1 MKEEFQNQ
9 LALQILEIVAPAGIE
24 PLENWVTIWPRDQ
37 NQQEFEEVL
46 SFPPLGS
53 PASVGSL
60 LKASVMVF
68 LGVLSRIQPLS

>member
-9 LALQILEIVAPAGIE
+9 LARQILEIVAPAGIE

-46 SFPPLGS
+46 SFPPLGL
-53 PASVGSL
+53 PHL
-60 LKASVMVF
+60 
-68 LGVLSRIQPLS
+68 